1 MLNWR
6 NYSMEKPDRKIEL
19 TKQEKRS
26 SLEAKFWNDKQEIGK
41 NTPLMKKIEKIC
53 KNIDFKN

>member
-1 MLNWR
+1 MG
-6 NYSMEKPDRKIEL
+6 KPDRKIEL

-26 SLEAKFWNDKQEIGK
+26 SLEAKFWNDKQKIDK

-53 KNIDFKN
+53 KDIDFNN